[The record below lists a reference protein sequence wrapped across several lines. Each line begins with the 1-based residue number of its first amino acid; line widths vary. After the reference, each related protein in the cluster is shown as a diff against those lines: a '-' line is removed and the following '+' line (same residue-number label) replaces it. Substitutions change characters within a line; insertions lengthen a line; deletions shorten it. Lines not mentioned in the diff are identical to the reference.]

1 VKVIIGAALEKSQP
15 LPPPDMEEFYAA
27 VEWIRLSNGVTA
39 EPKPFVDENAGTP
52 PPALL
57 GQLDLIRKIN
67 RNLVKVKK

>member
-1 VKVIIGAALEKSQP
+1 
-15 LPPPDMEEFYAA
+15 MEEFYAA
-27 VEWIRLSNGVTA
+27 VEWLRLSNGVTV

>member
-1 VKVIIGAALEKSQP
+1 
-15 LPPPDMEEFYAA
+15 MEEFYAA
-27 VEWIRLSNGVTA
+27 VEWIRHSNGVTA